1 MTTKPRDPLLTAAR
15 FLLIVMMGA
24 MVLIAA
30 ACALGAVATLAMH
43 GMVVAEMAE
52 HAIPAEAA
60 WAIAPLLA
68 LVVAGAVLG
77 FFFFR
82 HLYRLVG
89 TVGEGD
95 PFIPENA
102 QRLSAMGWIVVAVHL
117 LAIPLVAIAAWIAKF
132 AKESADLHID
142 GGFDLTGILLALI
155 LFILARVFRE
165 GARMREELEGTV

>member
-1 MTTKPRDPLLTAAR
+1 MTSKPRDPLLIAAR
-15 FLLIVMMGA
+15 FILVFMMGVMA
-24 MVLIAA
+24 VVAV
-30 ACALGAVATLAMH
+30 ACVIGALGVLMMH
-43 GMVVAEMAE
+43 GMVVAELAE
-52 HAIPAEAA
+52 HAIPAEVA

-68 LVVAGAVLG
+68 LVTGAGVLG

-82 HLYRLVG
+82 NLYRLVG

-102 QRLSAMGWIVVAVHL
+102 QRLSQMGWIVVAVHV

-132 AKESADLHID
+132 ADKPETVHFE
-142 GGFDLTGILLALI
+142 GGFDLNGILLALI

-165 GARMREELEGTV
+165 GTRMREELEGTV

>member
-1 MTTKPRDPLLTAAR
+1 MKPQTRDPLLLAAR
-15 FLLIVMMGA
+15 FILVFMMGVMA
-24 MVLIAA
+24 VVAA
-30 ACALGAVATLAMH
+30 ACAIGAVASLAMH
-43 GMVVAEMAE
+43 GMIVAELTE
-52 HAIPAEAA
+52 NAIPAEVV

-68 LVVAGAVLG
+68 LVVIGAVLG

-102 QRLSAMGWIVVAVHL
+102 ERLSAMGWIVVAVHV
-117 LAIPLVAIAAWIAKF
+117 LAIPLIAIAAWVAKF
-132 AKESADLHID
+132 AKETGDVHFD
-142 GGFDLTGILLALI
+142 GGLDLGGILLALI